1 MHKPTDIEGNSF
13 TLKDGRRL
21 AFAEYG
27 DSQGQALFFFHG
39 GSDSRL
45 EAKLLDRSA
54 SEMGL
59 RIIAPDRPGYGYS
72 DFQPGR
78 QLLDWPDDVAELAD
92 RLEIKRFFVIGHSGG
107 GSHAA
112 AVAHECPDRVR
123 AVALLGSAA
132 PPGIPSKGLHPLF
145 RLVNIAMSRSKWLHR
160 RLLDQTNRRLLEDP
174 DRFLAEW
181 GTFSRADGRLFEEK
195 KDVGAIIVEEMTEA
209 IRQGVEPI
217 MHEHRLYKRDW
228 GFSLTRIQTPVDI
241 WHGLAD
247 RQASIG
253 ASQFLD
259 ERISSSHLHL
269 VDGAGHFSLLV
280 NHQESIF
287 ESLLNL

>member
-1 MHKPTDIEGNSF
+1 MGAGEFGRKAVVTKMSQMIQSNDVTQAQVPGSE
-13 TLKDGRRL
+13 KDQLTIQKRR
-21 AFAEYG
+21 E
-27 DSQGQALFFFHG
+27 
-39 GSDSRL
+39 
-45 EAKLLDRSA
+45 
-54 SEMGL
+54 
-59 RIIAPDRPGYGYS
+59 
-72 DFQPGR
+72 
-78 QLLDWPDDVAELAD
+78 
-92 RLEIKRFFVIGHSGG
+92 
-107 GSHAA
+107 
-112 AVAHECPDRVR
+112 
-123 AVALLGSAA
+123 
-132 PPGIPSKGLHPLF
+132 
-145 RLVNIAMSRSKWLHR
+145 WLHR

-195 KDVGAIIVEEMTEA
+195 PYVGAIIVEEMTEA

-228 GFSLTRIQTPVDI
+228 GFSITQIQAPVEI

-253 ASQFLD
+253 ASRFLD
-259 ERISSSHLHL
+259 ERIPSSHLHL
-269 VDGAGHFSLLV
+269 VDGAGHFSLLA

>member
-1 MHKPTDIEGNSF
+1 MAF
-13 TLKDGRRL
+13 T
-21 AFAEYG
+21 EYG

-45 EAKLLDRSA
+45 EAKLLDHSA
-54 SEMGL
+54 TKMGL

-72 DFQPGR
+72 DFQLDR
-78 QLLDWPDDVAELAD
+78 QFLDWSNDVEEVADEL
-92 RLEIKRFFVIGHSGG
+92 EVERFFILAHSGG
-107 GSHAA
+107 GPHAA
-112 AVAHECPDRVR
+112 AVAHELPDRIK

-132 PPGIPSKGLHPLF
+132 PPGSPSKGLHPMF

-160 RLLDQTNRRLLEDP
+160 RLLDQTNRRLLEEP
-174 DRFLAEW
+174 DGFLAEW

-195 KDVGAIIVEEMTEA
+195 PDVAAIIVQEMTEA

-228 GFSLTRIQTPVDI
+228 GFSLAQIQTPIDI

-247 RQASIG
+247 RQASVD
-253 ASQFLD
+253 ASRFLD
-259 ERISSSHLHL
+259 SIFPSSQLRL

-280 NHQESIF
+280 NHQESILI
-287 ESLLNL
+287 SLLSHEPPV